1 MSHLDCSS
9 APVPAA
15 HACLCYG
22 VTSVLPLDRK
32 LSLGRALGRAPGRAW
47 RGEVPGPGPGPG
59 RRSRHLLLPPPGS
72 RGRKACRTVDLE
84 PRRAGRQSPGD
95 APQRAGARLEA
106 HAPALTLRP
115 ARAGQLGEPGS
126 LSLRGAV
133 PCPRPGGMV
142 GSGRNARPVWDSNP
156 NLKVA
161 QMESAWIPPLPDEVF
176 LCSTYLP

>member
-1 MSHLDCSS
+1 MPGGERCLVLVLVLDEGLGISS
-9 APVPAA
+9 
-15 HACLCYG
+15 
-22 VTSVLPLDRK
+22 S
-32 LSLGRALGRAPGRAW
+32 
-47 RGEVPGPGPGPG
+47 
-59 RRSRHLLLPPPGS
+59 LLPPPGS

-95 APQRAGARLEA
+95 TPQRAGARLEA

-115 ARAGQLGEPGS
+115 ARTGQLGEPGS

-133 PCPRPGGMV
+133 PCPCPGGMV